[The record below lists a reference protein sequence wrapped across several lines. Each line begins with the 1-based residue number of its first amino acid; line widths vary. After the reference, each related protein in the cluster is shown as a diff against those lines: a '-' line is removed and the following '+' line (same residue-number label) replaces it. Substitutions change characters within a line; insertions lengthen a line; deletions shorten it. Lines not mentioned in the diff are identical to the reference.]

1 MDLLDLSEGKI
12 MEELKEMIR
21 DYYLHAKEVMGFD
34 KPAKI
39 VLRHNEKY
47 ANEILGKTGEYIP
60 SRKKIVIYVTGRH
73 PKDIMRTLSHELV
86 HHTQNCRGDFKEVYI
101 REHGYAQKDEY
112 LREMEREAYEQGN
125 LVFRDWEDGI
135 KYGSTRDEET

>member
-39 VLRHNEKY
+39 VLRHNEK
-47 ANEILGKTGEYIP
+47 
-60 SRKKIVIYVTGRH
+60 
-73 PKDIMRTLSHELV
+73 
-86 HHTQNCRGDFKEVYI
+86 
-101 REHGYAQKDEY
+101 
-112 LREMEREAYEQGN
+112 
-125 LVFRDWEDGI
+125 
-135 KYGSTRDEET
+135 